1 MKTDRKT
8 IITRQNRWTE
18 SSALKAL
25 GQNVS
30 KINEHF
36 IVVQGGD
43 LSLRQC
49 SAMDYLGRTRTVM
62 VQTHDTAQ

>member
-1 MKTDRKT
+1 MKVTRK
-8 IITRQNRWTE
+8 NRWTE
-18 SSALKAL
+18 GSALKAL
-25 GQNVS
+25 GNAVS

-49 SAMDYLGRTRTVM
+49 SAMDYLGRTRTVL
-62 VQTHDTAQ
+62 VQMA

>member
-1 MKTDRKT
+1 MKVNRT
-8 IITRQNRWTE
+8 RWTE

-25 GQNVS
+25 GKSVS

-36 IVVQGGD
+36 VVVQGGD

-49 SAMDYLGRTRTVM
+49 SAMDYLGRTRTVL
-62 VQTHDTAQ
+62 VQTDAKA